1 MLIDCN
7 IHRRT
12 VSAAKLGLIVLVS
25 VFLAACDSLRT
36 TNSFGTTLVAVN
48 PSSFN
53 CPSMGPDLDLRI
65 HQDVNGDPDRIECL
79 NGDTCTEPLFDEDR
93 VNVKRNQTI
102 RWKLKSEDTSPNFY
116 VIFNDDKSPAHANNN
131 RGSSIV
137 GSENGELCVKVHR
150 RANRD
155 IHGFVYRY
163 SVYVKHCSGCRPK
176 VLDPIIY
183 VY

>member
-12 VSAAKLGLIVLVS
+12 VSAAMLGLIVLAS
-25 VFLAACDSLRT
+25 VFLAACTSLRT

-53 CPSMGPDLDLRI
+53 CPSSPDLDLRI
-65 HQDVNGDPDRIECL
+65 HQDANGDADRIECL
-79 NGDTCTEPLFDEDR
+79 NGDTCTEPPFGDDR
-93 VNVKRNQTI
+93 VNVERNQTI

-137 GSENGELCVKVHR
+137 GSENGVLCVKVHGS
-150 RANRD
+150 AKKETY
-155 IHGFVYRY
+155 GFTYRY
-163 SVYVKHCSGCRPK
+163 SVYVKHCTSCRPK